1 MIIKKIINKLYIDIN
16 NKECNIKSFNIS
28 KKTIIGKKV
37 NIGKKCI
44 INSNVIIGDY
54 TYLNTSFG
62 ETYIDTNVEIGKF
75 CSIAPNVT
83 IGLGDHNINYISTH
97 PFITNNYYG
106 FIDKS
111 YCLPKDKLKTIIGN
125 DVWIGA
131 NVNIK
136 RGVKIGH
143 GAVIGMNS
151 VVTKD
156 IPNYAIAAGNPAKII
171 KYRFEP
177 DVIKKLNKIEWWN
190 MSDELLKKNID
201 NMYDASKFVSKNFNT
216 EKDEL

>member
-1 MIIKKIINKLYIDIN
+1 MFIKKVINKIYIDIN
-16 NKECNIKSFNIS
+16 HKGCNIKSFNVS
-28 KKTIIGKKV
+28 KKIIIGKKV

-44 INSNVIIGDY
+44 INNNVIIGDY

-83 IGLGDHNINYISTH
+83 IGLGNHNTNYVSSH
-97 PFITNNYYG
+97 PILTNSYYG
-106 FIDKS
+106 FVDQS
-111 YCLPKDKLKTIIGN
+111 FCLDNDKLKTIIGN

-131 NVNIK
+131 NANIK

-143 GAVIGMNS
+143 GAVIGMNA
-151 VVTKD
+151 VVTRD
-156 IPNYAIAAGNPAKII
+156 IPNYAIAVGNPAKII

-177 DVIKKLNKIEWWN
+177 NIIEKLNKIEWWN
-190 MSDELLKKNID
+190 MSEKLLKD
-201 NMYDASKFVSKNFNT
+201 NVNDMYDVLKFVNENSNVENGGF
-216 EKDEL
+216 